1 MSFEEQVATV
11 FSWLEKVPKEEQ
23 LSFKH
28 APKDKLIEYHHSLG
42 RNIRNR
48 LKLWENEWVPDIKDG
63 VDYSPKHPDAISQ
76 RIIEAVW
83 EKAQTE
89 ITE

>member
-1 MSFEEQVATV
+1 MSFEEQVAEV
-11 FSWLEKVPKEEQ
+11 FSWLKKVPKEEQ
-23 LSFKH
+23 LSFKNV
-28 APKDKLIEYHHSLG
+28 PKDKLIGYHDSLG

-48 LKLWENEWVPDIKDG
+48 LHLWDNEWVPDIRDG
-63 VDYSPKHPDAISQ
+63 IDYSPNHPDAISQ